1 MPELQKNFVI
11 EQDDFSFYE
20 KIKVPP
26 PTFCPEC
33 REIRRCSFRNERFFY
48 KRNCDLCGQSVV
60 SRVSPNK
67 SYKMYCQKC
76 WWSDKWSGFDYGRE
90 YDFSRTFFEQFKELL
105 FTTPHVAIQNA
116 NSVNSEWVN
125 QESDDKNCYLNVGG
139 HYNEDSAY
147 NTYELYGKNC
157 FDNFWLLNS
166 ENCSSNINCEKCFNI
181 HFSYDSRDSM
191 DSYFLLIVAIV
202 FIA

>member
-90 YDFSRTFFEQFKELL
+90 YDFSRTFLNNL
-105 FTTPHVAIQNA
+105 
-116 NSVNSEWVN
+116 
-125 QESDDKNCYLNVGG
+125 KNCYLL
-139 HYNEDSAY
+139 HL
-147 NTYELYGKNC
+147 T
-157 FDNFWLLNS
+157 WL
-166 ENCSSNINCEKCFNI
+166 F
-181 HFSYDSRDSM
+181 RM
-191 DSYFLLIVAIV
+191 LIQ
-202 FIA
+202 